1 MLLGAVLHR
10 YVTDSV
16 HVPQRKFILVSGVL
30 LGMSLPRAVVGGPIG
45 VWGEQLPRGPTQKV
59 CRHSVQTELR
69 EHKLAMLLLQPK
81 NPPEGQPLQVAS
93 SAQQGH
99 PNTCQSLLRVR

>member
-30 LGMSLPRAVVGGPIG
+30 PGMSLPRAVVGGPIG

-81 NPPEGQPLQVAS
+81 NPPEGQPLQVA
-93 SAQQGH
+93 
-99 PNTCQSLLRVR
+99 